1 MNAEEPPII
10 PEGCG
15 GNAAPYVLGALTED
29 EHGVFVAHME
39 SCAVCREEVAA
50 LQLVTAALP
59 ASAPQVHAP
68 SELKRR
74 VMSSVHE
81 DVRRREAAE
90 SARSGARSAGPGWRS
105 AGRGWLRW
113 RPALAV
119 TAVAALAAVVIAL
132 VAIGSSTSGT
142 GGGGRVIEAQVIP
155 ERASAS
161 LEVSG
166 GGRAELKIAGMP
178 QSAPGR
184 VYEVWVKRAGG
195 ALPTDALFTVSSGG
209 AATVAVPGGV
219 DGVKEVMVTS
229 EPKGG
234 SRAPTTLPLIIARVS

>member
-1 MNAEEPPII
+1 MNIEEPPIL

-15 GNAAPYVLGALTED
+15 GNAAPYVLGALIEEEYAT
-29 EHGVFVAHME
+29 FVRHME

-50 LQLVTAALP
+50 LQVVTAALP

-68 SELKRR
+68 PELKRQ
-74 VMSSVHE
+74 VMASVHE
-81 DVRRREAAE
+81 DVRGRRSAE
-90 SARSGARSAGPGWRS
+90 SSRATGERSRSHAWFS
-105 AGRGWLRW
+105 W

-119 TAVAALAAVVIAL
+119 GAVAAVAAVVVAL
-132 VAIGSSTSGT
+132 VAIGSSTSGSA
-142 GGGGRVIEAQVIP
+142 GGTRVIQAQVIP

-161 LEVSG
+161 LNVS

-195 ALPTDALFTVSSGG
+195 PMPTDALFTVSSGG

-219 DGVKEVMVTS
+219 SGVKEVMVTS

-234 SRAPTTLPLIIARVS
+234 SRAPTTLPLIVARVS